1 MVKNPNI
8 NYTLLG
14 IVGALILLGIVMIS
28 TVSGPLSL
36 EKFGNTWHYSIHQL
50 LFGIVP
56 GLFLGFLFFKIPL
69 SVLKKYTVP
78 LLILNMIALIL
89 VFVPKIGVSL
99 NNSNRWIS
107 LGPVLFQPSEFLK
120 ISFLIYISA
129 WLSKKKSGK
138 RTALAFFAILI
149 IMAIFLI
156 LQPDMGTLMIIIA
169 SGICLYFI
177 TPTSI
182 WYKIYIFIAM
192 GMLSVL
198 MAIFAPYRMQR
209 LLSFLHPELNPLKE
223 NYQINQ
229 LLMSIGS
236 GKIFGIN
243 PPFGLGTSQQKFGFL
258 PNSMSDSIFAIIGEE
273 MGFIGCIMV
282 IFLFL
287 FLLWKGFKI
296 AQKCS
301 DKFLYLLASG
311 ITIYLVTQAFFN
323 IGAVTSLLP
332 LTGIPLPFI
341 SYGGSH
347 IIVEMIGV
355 GILLNIS
362 KHQSLNLK

>member
-1 MVKNPNI
+1 MPKNPNI
-8 NYTLLG
+8 DYTLLG
-14 IVGALILLGIVMIS
+14 IVGILMLFGIVMIS

-36 EKFGNTWHYSIHQL
+36 ENFGNTWHYSVHQL
-50 LFGIVP
+50 LFGIIP
-56 GLFLGFLFFKIPL
+56 GLLLGFLFFKIPL
-69 SVLKKYTVP
+69 SVIKKYTIP
-78 LLILNMIALIL
+78 LLLLNLIALIL
-89 VFVPKIGVSL
+89 VFVPEIGVSL
-99 NNSNRWIS
+99 NNANRWIS
-107 LGPVLFQPSEFLK
+107 LGPILFQPSEFLK

-129 WLSKKKSGK
+129 WLSRKKSEIK
-138 RTALAFFAILI
+138 TAIAFFLILI
-149 IMAIFLI
+149 IIGFFLI
-156 LQPDMGTLMIIIA
+156 MQPDMGTLMVIVFFSIF
-169 SGICLYFI
+169 LYLI
-177 TPTSI
+177 TPTSAL
-182 WYKIYIFIAM
+182 YKFLILTGTGILTVIMMVFT
-192 GMLSVL
+192 
-198 MAIFAPYRMQR
+198 PYRMQR
-209 LLSFLHPELNPLKE
+209 LMSFLHPELNPLKE

-273 MGFIGCIMV
+273 MGFIGCIIIV
-282 IFLFL
+282 FL
-287 FLLWKGFKI
+287 FLLLLWRGFKI

-311 ITIYLVTQAFFN
+311 ISIWLVTQAFFN
-323 IGAVTSLLP
+323 IGAVTSLMP

-347 IIVEMIGV
+347 IIVEMIGI

-362 KHQSLNLK
+362 KK

>member
-1 MVKNPNI
+1 MPKNLNI
-8 NYTLLG
+8 DYTLLG
-14 IVGALILLGIVMIS
+14 IVAGLMLFGIVMIS

-36 EKFGNTWHYSIHQL
+36 ERFGNTWHYSIHQL
-50 LFGIVP
+50 LFAIVP
-56 GLFLGFLFFKIPL
+56 GLLLGFLFFKIPL
-69 SVLKKYTVP
+69 SVIKKYTIP
-78 LLILNMIALIL
+78 LLLLNLVALIL

-99 NNSNRWIS
+99 NNANRWVS
-107 LGPVLFQPSEFLK
+107 LGPILFQPSEFLK

-129 WLSKKKSGK
+129 WLSRKKSG
-138 RTALAFFAILI
+138 RNTAITFFVILTI
-149 IMAIFLI
+149 IGVFLI
-156 LQPDMGTLMIIIA
+156 MQPDMGTLMVIVAFSIF
-169 SGICLYFI
+169 LYFI
-177 TPTSI
+177 TPTSAL
-182 WYKIYIFIAM
+182 YKILILAGTGILAI
-192 GMLSVL
+192 L
-198 MAIFAPYRMQR
+198 MAIFTPYRMQR
-209 LLSFLHPELNPLKE
+209 LMSFLHPEMNPLKE

-273 MGFIGCIMV
+273 MGFIGCIIIV
-282 IFLFL
+282 LL
-287 FLLWKGFKI
+287 FLLLLWRGFKI

-311 ITIYLVTQAFFN
+311 IAVWLTLQAFFN
-323 IGAVTSLLP
+323 IGAVTGLIP

-347 IIVEMIGV
+347 IIVEMIGI

-362 KHQSLNLK
+362 RNNNI

>member
-1 MVKNPNI
+1 MPKNPNI
-8 NYTLLG
+8 DYVLFGVVG
-14 IVGALILLGIVMIS
+14 ILMLFGIVMIS
-28 TVSGPLSL
+28 TVSAPLSL
-36 EKFGNTWHYSIHQL
+36 EKFGNTWHYSVHQI
-50 LFGIVP
+50 LFAIIP
-56 GLFLGFLFFKIPL
+56 GLLLGFLFFKIPL
-69 SVLKKYTVP
+69 SILKKYTVP
-78 LLILNMIALIL
+78 LLLLNLIALVF

-107 LGPVLFQPSEFLK
+107 LGPILFQPSEFLK

-129 WLSKKKSGK
+129 WLSRKKSETK
-138 RTALAFFAILI
+138 TAITFFIILI
-149 IMAIFLI
+149 IIGIFLI
-156 LQPDMGTLMIIIA
+156 MQPDMGTLMIIVFFSIV
-169 SGICLYFI
+169 LYFI
-177 TPTSI
+177 TPTSVL
-182 WYKIYIFIAM
+182 YKFLIFTGTGILAVIM
-192 GMLSVL
+192 MV
-198 MAIFAPYRMQR
+198 FTPYRMQR
-209 LLSFLHPELNPLKE
+209 LMSFLHPEMNPLKE

-243 PPFGLGTSQQKFGFL
+243 PPFGIGTSQQKFGFL

-273 MGFIGCIMV
+273 MGFIGCMII

-287 FLLWKGFKI
+287 FLLWRGFKI

-301 DKFLYLLASG
+301 NRFLYLLASG
-311 ITIYLVTQAFFN
+311 ITIWLATQAFFN
-323 IGAVTSLLP
+323 IGAVTSLMP

-347 IIVEMIGV
+347 IIVEMIGI

-362 KHQSLNLK
+362 RK

>member
-1 MVKNPNI
+1 MVKNLD
-8 NYTLLG
+8 YTLLG
-14 IVGALILLGIVMIS
+14 IVGGLILLGIVMIS

-36 EKFGNTWHYSIHQL
+36 EKFGNTWHYSVHQL
-50 LFGIVP
+50 LFGILP

-69 SVLKKYTVP
+69 SLLKKYIVP
-78 LLILNMIALIL
+78 LLFLNLIALLL

-107 LGPVLFQPSEFLK
+107 LGPILLQPSEFLK
-120 ISFLIYISA
+120 ISFLTYIA
-129 WLSKKKSGK
+129 VWLSKKKSEK
-138 RTALAFFAILI
+138 ETAIAFFVILI
-149 IMAIFLI
+149 IIGTFLI
-156 LQPDMGTLMIIIA
+156 MQPDMGTLMIIVA
-169 SGICLYFI
+169 SSICLYLI

-182 WYKIYIFIAM
+182 WYKISIFVGTGI
-192 GMLSVL
+192 LSVL

-209 LLSFLHPELNPLKE
+209 VMSFLHPEINPLRE

-273 MGFIGCIMV
+273 MGFIGCIIV

-301 DKFLYLLASG
+301 DRFLYLLASG
-311 ITIYLVTQAFFN
+311 ITVYLVIQAFFN

-347 IIVEMIGV
+347 IIVEMVGI

-362 KHQSLNLK
+362 KHQSLNSK

>member
-1 MVKNPNI
+1 M
-8 NYTLLG
+8 
-14 IVGALILLGIVMIS
+14 
-28 TVSGPLSL
+28 
-36 EKFGNTWHYSIHQL
+36 
-50 LFGIVP
+50 
-56 GLFLGFLFFKIPL
+56 
-69 SVLKKYTVP
+69 
-78 LLILNMIALIL
+78 
-89 VFVPKIGVSL
+89 
-99 NNSNRWIS
+99 
-107 LGPVLFQPSEFLK
+107 
-120 ISFLIYISA
+120 IYISA

>member
-1 MVKNPNI
+1 MPKNLNI
-8 NYTLLG
+8 DYTLLG
-14 IVGALILLGIVMIS
+14 IVAGLMLFGIVMIS

-36 EKFGNTWHYSIHQL
+36 ENFGNTWHYSVHQL
-50 LFGIVP
+50 LFAIIP
-56 GLFLGFLFFKIPL
+56 GLLLGFLFFKIPL
-69 SVLKKYTVP
+69 SVIKKYTIP
-78 LLILNMIALIL
+78 LLLLNLIALIF

-99 NNSNRWIS
+99 NNANRWIL
-107 LGPVLFQPSEFLK
+107 LGPILFQPSEFLK

-129 WLSKKKSGK
+129 WLSRKKSEIK
-138 RTALAFFAILI
+138 TAIAFFLILI
-149 IMAIFLI
+149 IIGVFLI
-156 LQPDMGTLMIIIA
+156 MQPDMGTLMVIVFFSIF
-169 SGICLYFI
+169 LYLI
-177 TPTSI
+177 TPTSFL
-182 WYKIYIFIAM
+182 YKFLILTGTGILTVIMMVFT
-192 GMLSVL
+192 
-198 MAIFAPYRMQR
+198 PYRMQR
-209 LLSFLHPELNPLKE
+209 LMSFLHPELNPLKE

-273 MGFIGCIMV
+273 MGFIGCV
-282 IFLFL
+282 IIVFL
-287 FLLWKGFKI
+287 FLLLLWRGFKI

-301 DKFLYLLASG
+301 DKFLFLLASG
-311 ITIYLVTQAFFN
+311 ISIWLVTQAFFN
-323 IGAVTSLLP
+323 IGAVTSLMP

-347 IIVEMIGV
+347 IIVEMIGI

-362 KHQSLNLK
+362 KNNNIV

>member
-1 MVKNPNI
+1 MPKNLNI
-8 NYTLLG
+8 DYTLLG
-14 IVGALILLGIVMIS
+14 IVAGLTLFGIVMIS

-36 EKFGNTWHYSIHQL
+36 ENFGNTWHYSVHQL
-50 LFGIVP
+50 LFGIIP
-56 GLFLGFLFFKIPL
+56 GLLLGFLFFKIPL
-69 SVLKKYTVP
+69 SVIKKYTIP
-78 LLILNMIALIL
+78 LLLLNLIALIL
-89 VFVPKIGVSL
+89 VFIPKIGVSL

-107 LGPVLFQPSEFLK
+107 LGPILFQPSEFLK

-129 WLSKKKSGK
+129 WLSRKKSERK
-138 RTALAFFAILI
+138 TAIAFFVILAII
-149 IMAIFLI
+149 GVFLI
-156 LQPDMGTLMIIIA
+156 MQPDMGTLMIIVFF
-169 SGICLYFI
+169 SICLYLI
-177 TPTSI
+177 TPTSAL
-182 WYKIYIFIAM
+182 YKILILAGTGI
-192 GMLSVL
+192 S
-198 MAIFAPYRMQR
+198 AIIMIVFAPYRMQR
-209 LLSFLHPELNPLKE
+209 LMSFLHPEMNPLKE

-273 MGFIGCIMV
+273 MGFIGCIIIV
-282 IFLFL
+282 FL
-287 FLLWKGFKI
+287 FLLLLWRGFRI

-311 ITIYLVTQAFFN
+311 ISVWLVAQAFFN

-347 IIVEMIGV
+347 IIVEMIGI

-362 KHQSLNLK
+362 KK